1 MPALMIYE
9 CNYTGLPQPRFA
21 GNSAEPSLLWVG
33 SVEWRCRSL
42 SHWEE
47 AAFLSSTG
55 SLLGMAARAIP
66 LSWLALVNFYPL
78 RMYSQ
83 F

>member
-9 CNYTGLPQPRFA
+9 RNYTGLPQPRFG
-21 GNSAEPSLLWVG
+21 GNSAEPSLLRFG
-33 SVEWRCRSL
+33 SVEWLWRPL

-47 AAFLSSTG
+47 AAFLICTG
-55 SLLGMAARAIP
+55 SLLGTAARAITP
-66 LSWLALVNFYPL
+66 SCLALVIFCPL

>member
-1 MPALMIYE
+1 MPALMMYE
-9 CNYTGLPQPRFA
+9 CNYTGLPQPRFG
-21 GNSAEPSLLWVG
+21 GNTAEPNLLWFG
-33 SVEWRCRSL
+33 SVEWRRRLL

-47 AAFLSSTG
+47 AAFLIGTESS
-55 SLLGMAARAIP
+55 LGTAARAIT